1 MELLFNIFMWLFI
14 AFSLTCGIYGMVGV
28 MKRKVDWA
36 EFGGDLLSRLLY
48 ALNL

>member
-1 MELLFNIFMWLFI
+1 VELLFNIFAWLLI
-14 AFSLTCGIYGMVGV
+14 ALCFACGIYGLIGV
-28 MKRKVDWA
+28 MRKVDLA